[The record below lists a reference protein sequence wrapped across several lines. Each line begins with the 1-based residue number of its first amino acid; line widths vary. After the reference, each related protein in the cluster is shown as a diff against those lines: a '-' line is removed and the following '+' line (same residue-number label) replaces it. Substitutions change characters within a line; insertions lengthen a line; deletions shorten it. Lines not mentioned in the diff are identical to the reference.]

1 MRIIYSKHFPPKG
14 FGAINLFSLI
24 VVRKGYGELNDAE
37 RNHEKIHTKQ
47 MLELLFIFFYI
58 AYIIEWLIRFI
69 QYGDGKKAYY
79 NISFEREAYTHMY
92 DSDYYKKRKLFMFIK
107 YYRIV

>member
-1 MRIIYSKHFPPKG
+1 MKIIYSNHFPPKG
-14 FGAINLFSLI
+14 FGAINLFSFI
-24 VVRKGYGELNDAE
+24 VARKEYGKLNDAE
-37 RNHEKIHTKQ
+37 KNHEKIHTKQ

-58 AYIIEWLIRFI
+58 AYITEWLIRFI

-79 NISFEREAYTHMY
+79 NISFEREAYANMY
-92 DSDYYKKRKLFMFIK
+92 DCDYYKKRKLFTFIK